1 MNKRLFILISV
12 VLAVVT
18 VVTGVLYA
26 QEKGNISTLKMDLA
40 AAETQ
45 ILTLETQASTLVTKL
60 ADSKA
65 EVSAMITNLTAAEAQ
80 TSTLETDLAA
90 TEAQISTLE
99 TDLVAAEAHVAT
111 LKAQVSIL
119 DAEVLELKTT
129 LAEAGVQVTFP
140 DVNLETAVR
149 EAIYYATT
157 SSGQG
162 RAIFEN
168 TCMRCHTIGSGI
180 MAGPDL
186 KDVTSRRNRD
196 WLISFITS
204 PSQLIAQEDPI
215 AIQLVRNYGGRIMP
229 NFGLSAEEA
238 EAALVYIEMYVPQ
251 VDSLRPADKP
261 KDPIYTFSLEA
272 VTTLEASRRSI
283 SDLTGL
289 EYCLNLKKIYLTDN
303 LISDIST
310 LANLTNLETL
320 VLGDNNISDIST
332 LAGLTSLEIFIL
344 DGNNIN
350 DISALAGLTNSKELW
365 LRGNGISDI
374 SALAGLPNLQW
385 LFLGNNNIS
394 DISPLVDNVGFSNG
408 DSVNLMHN
416 PLSEESINIY
426 IPQLEER
433 GVTVIY

>member
-18 VVTGVLYA
+18 VVTGVLYTR
-26 QEKGNISTLKMDLA
+26 ERGNISTLKTNLA

-65 EVSAMITNLTAAEAQ
+65 EASAMGVNLAAAEAQ
-80 TSTLETDLAA
+80 VSILETNLAA
-90 TEAQISTLE
+90 TETQISTLE
-99 TDLVAAEAHVAT
+99 TDLVAAEAQVST
-111 LKAQVSIL
+111 LKAQVSAL
-119 DAEVLELKTT
+119 EAEVLELKTT
-129 LAEAGVQVTFP
+129 LTEVGVQVTFP

-149 EAIYYATT
+149 EVIYYATT

-162 RAIFEN
+162 QAIFEN
-168 TCMRCHTIGSGI
+168 TCIRCHTIGSGI
-180 MAGPDL
+180 IAGPDL

-251 VDSLRPADKP
+251 VDSLRPVDKP
-261 KDPIYTFSLEA
+261 KDPIYTFSLEV
-272 VTTLEASRRSI
+272 VTTLEASGRNI

-289 EYCLNLKKIYLTDN
+289 EYCLNLEAIYLTDN
-303 LISDIST
+303 LISDISA
-310 LANLTNLETL
+310 LANLTNLEIL
-320 VLGDNNISDIST
+320 VLGNNNISDISA

-344 DGNNIN
+344 DGNNIS

-374 SALAGLPNLQW
+374 SALAGLSNLQW

-394 DISPLVDNVGFSNG
+394 DISALVDNVGFSNG

-416 PLSEESINIY
+416 PLSAESINIY
-426 IPQLEER
+426 IPQLEEK